1 MILMGE
7 LGSWLGLDFKELA
20 ALSPHCLSKA
30 PSSQAW
36 GTSGAKVYSET

>member
-20 ALSPHCLSKA
+20 ALSRLSKA
-30 PSSQAW
+30 PSSQSW
-36 GTSGAKVYSET
+36 GTSGAKVYSEI

>member
-7 LGSWLGLDFKELA
+7 LGSWLGLDFKKLA
-20 ALSPHCLSKA
+20 ALSPCLSKA

-36 GTSGAKVYSET
+36 GTSKAKVYSEI